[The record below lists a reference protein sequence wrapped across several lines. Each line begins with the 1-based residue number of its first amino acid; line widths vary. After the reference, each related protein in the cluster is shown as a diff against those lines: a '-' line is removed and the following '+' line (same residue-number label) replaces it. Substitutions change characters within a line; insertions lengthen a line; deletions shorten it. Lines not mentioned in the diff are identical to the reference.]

1 MNEIEYILSDVIIGR
16 PHGFTVGR
24 KHFYLYPVTL
34 AKMYLL
40 KRQIDN
46 LDINN
51 TILKANPYLEAIRVA
66 KEHRDVC
73 CNILAYHT
81 APNTYKDLFDNRAI
95 SIRKNFFAKELTD
108 EELATQIIMVLTADK
123 TEDLLQY
130 LGLDK
135 EREKLRK
142 VMAVKE
148 KHEKNMLSFNGK
160 SLFGTFICQL
170 KELGYTDNEIL
181 YEKGYTYLRLILA
194 DKVATVHLSDE
205 ERQDIPTTLGGTM
218 LDGNDPKS
226 REALKARLMQR
237 GVKV

>member
-46 LDINN
+46 LEINN

-123 TEDLLQY
+123 TEELLQY

>member
-46 LDINN
+46 LEINN

-123 TEDLLQY
+123 TEELLQY

-226 REALKARLMQR
+226 REALKARLRQR

>member
-123 TEDLLQY
+123 TEELLQY

>member
-123 TEDLLQY
+123 TEELLQY

-148 KHEKNMLSFNGK
+148 KNEKNMLSFNGK

-170 KELGYTDNEIL
+170 KELGYDDNEIL

>member
-123 TEDLLQY
+123 TEELLQY

-142 VMAVKE
+142 VMSVKE